1 MIKKYTGLVLI
12 TLTLLFAFGGES
24 MYAMSDVDYSS
35 VNMAGENM
43 DFTFQQEDPLI
54 EDYTVWA
61 VDGSIYIRANKA
73 VEVNIYTIT
82 GQLSKRMKVTQG
94 ETSISMARG
103 LYIVRID
110 NITRKVIVK

>member
-1 MIKKYTGLVLI
+1 MIKKYTSLFFL
-12 TLTLLFAFGGES
+12 TLTLLLAFGGGS
-24 MYAMSDVDYSS
+24 VYAMSDMDYNSID
-35 VNMAGENM
+35 VAGQYM
-43 DFTFQQEDPLI
+43 DFTFQQDDPLS

-61 VDGSIYIRANKA
+61 ADGSIYIKTNKA

-82 GQLSKRMKVTQG
+82 GQLSKRMKVTVG
-94 ETSISMARG
+94 ETSVPMTRG